1 MLLFLLFPFPPA
13 SEIGTLFLVRRRLQ
27 EMYDDEEKR
36 RRVRNT
42 NLNDQATDEVQS
54 YAFYIDRDC
63 NNNFDSKVQ

>member
-1 MLLFLLFPFPPA
+1 
-13 SEIGTLFLVRRRLQ
+13 
-27 EMYDDEEKR
+27 MYDDEEKR